1 MSCAPDPCGVSK
13 SILRLLLWKLPNLHA
28 SPKIVARHP
37 RLHAEASENK
47 ADTGTGHASMEFVGA
62 EQQQPK
68 PFRRG
73 KKKSKKKQQHEAEKE
88 EDGRPYDYRE
98 EPEVE
103 EEQENEQAD
112 NEEENEQVCS
122 QPCS

>member
-1 MSCAPDPCGVSK
+1 M
-13 SILRLLLWKLPNLHA
+13 WKLPNLHV
-28 SPKIVARHP
+28 SPKIVHRTRHP

-47 ADTGTGHASMEFVGA
+47 AGHASMEFVGA

-68 PFRRG
+68 PFRRV
-73 KKKSKKKQQHEAEKE
+73 KKKSKKKQHHEAEKE
-88 EDGRPYDYRE
+88 GDDRPYDYRE
-98 EPEVE
+98 EPEVEVE